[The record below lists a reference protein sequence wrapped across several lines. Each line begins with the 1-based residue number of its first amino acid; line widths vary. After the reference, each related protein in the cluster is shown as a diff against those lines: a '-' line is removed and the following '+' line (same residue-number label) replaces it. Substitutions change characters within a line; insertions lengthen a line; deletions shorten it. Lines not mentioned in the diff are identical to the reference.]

1 MPKARLDIAEL
12 QSYNLLLGG
21 AAKLTLKKHQAS
33 GKLRKLMTDDFFS
46 NKKLLFDL
54 WASSYDWLFPSVFYR
69 AVHKRLLE
77 YVDLPKS
84 ANVLDIGC
92 GTGRL
97 LERLATQ
104 FPDLQA
110 TGLDLS
116 ANMLR
121 VARQS
126 NYHRPRLIYIEG
138 KAESLPF
145 ADGQFD
151 AVFSTISFLHYLEP
165 KQVVSE
171 IARVLSPGGRFY
183 LVDITSKKE
192 SEPQLLPVSP
202 RGIRLY
208 SPNQRQLL
216 GSSTGLLCLN
226 HHYLLGPVLLTIFA
240 KLPLD

>member
-1 MPKARLDIAEL
+1 
-12 QSYNLLLGG
+12 
-21 AAKLTLKKHQAS
+21 
-33 GKLRKLMTDDFFS
+33 MTNDFFN
-46 NKKLLFDL
+46 NKKFLFDR
-54 WASSYDWLFPSVFYR
+54 WAPSYDWLFPSVFYR

-77 YVDLPKS
+77 SVDLPKP

-104 FPDLQA
+104 FPDLQG

-116 ANMLR
+116 SNMLR
-121 VARQS
+121 IARQS
-126 NYHRPRLIYIEG
+126 NRHRPRLIYIQG

-165 KQVVSE
+165 KQVLSE
-171 IARVLSPGGRFY
+171 IVRVLSPSGRFY
-183 LVDITSKKE
+183 LVDFTSIKE
-192 SEPQLLPVSP
+192 TEPQLLPVSP
-202 RGIRLY
+202 LGIRLY

-216 GSSTGLLCLN
+216 GSSAGLLCLN

-240 KLPLD
+240 KPQI

>member
-1 MPKARLDIAEL
+1 
-12 QSYNLLLGG
+12 
-21 AAKLTLKKHQAS
+21 
-33 GKLRKLMTDDFFS
+33 MTNDFFS
-46 NKKLLFDL
+46 NKKFLFDR
-54 WASSYDWLFPSVFYR
+54 WAPSYDWLFPSVFYR

-77 YVDLPKS
+77 YVDLPES

-92 GTGRL
+92 GTGHL
-97 LERLATQ
+97 LKRLATQ
-104 FPDLQA
+104 FPDMQA
-110 TGLDLS
+110 IGLDLS

-126 NYHRPRLIYIEG
+126 NRHRPRLIYVEG

-165 KQVVSE
+165 KQVLSE

-183 LVDITSKKE
+183 LVDFTSIKE
-192 SEPQLLPVSP
+192 TEPQLLPVSTL
-202 RGIRLY
+202 GIRLY

-216 GSSTGLLCLN
+216 GSSAGLLCLN
-226 HHYLLGPVLLTIFA
+226 HHYLLGPVLLTVFA
-240 KLPLD
+240 KPQI

>member
-1 MPKARLDIAEL
+1 
-12 QSYNLLLGG
+12 
-21 AAKLTLKKHQAS
+21 
-33 GKLRKLMTDDFFS
+33 MTYDFLN
-46 NKKLLFDL
+46 NKKFLFDR
-54 WASSYDWLFPSVFYR
+54 WAPSYDWLFPSVFYR
-69 AVHKRLLE
+69 AIHKRLLE
-77 YVDLPKS
+77 YVNLPER

-97 LERLATQ
+97 LERLGTQ
-104 FPDLQA
+104 FPDLRG

-116 ANMLR
+116 TNMLR
-121 VARQS
+121 MARLT
-126 NYHRPRLIYIEG
+126 NRHHPRLIYVEG

-165 KQVVSE
+165 QQVVSE
-171 IARVLSPGGRFY
+171 ISRVLSPGGCFY

-192 SEPQLLPVSP
+192 AQPQLLPISP

-216 GSSTGLLCLN
+216 GSSAGLLCVS
-226 HHYLLGPVLLTIFA
+226 HHYLLGPVLLTIFG
-240 KLPLD
+240 KPGI